1 MQAAEARRQ
10 TISEQEA
17 TSRQPA
23 AGRMSTQSYLWSR
36 PRPRP
41 ASPRRDERCPSFALP
56 CVALWPG
63 AVGAQLSLG
72 CLPGQPSTSRS
83 RSDPRASDMIPGA
96 LSLAWATCLACIAQ
110 ENTGSAIRDFS
121 RRPNLFYLAGGTLV
135 VQMHMYLTAWLG
147 TNKIDHIHVHS
158 IWDIRATL

>member
-1 MQAAEARRQ
+1 
-10 TISEQEA
+10 
-17 TSRQPA
+17 
-23 AGRMSTQSYLWSR
+23 
-36 PRPRP
+36 
-41 ASPRRDERCPSFALP
+41 
-56 CVALWPG
+56 
-63 AVGAQLSLG
+63 
-72 CLPGQPSTSRS
+72 
-83 RSDPRASDMIPGA
+83 MIPGA

-135 VQMHMYLTAWLG
+135 VQMHLYLTAWLG